1 MAKAAPPIEAGMAV
15 PNPLN
20 ILKDIFLFSGDYKF
34 MFYVAL
40 AGFCAANA
48 RAILTASPKINYFH
62 GCALMV
68 LTCYGGSTISA
79 IMVGAPVVFAVN
91 EALVSVCLTVW
102 TVMYLAPGMIIKLL
116 KDTTIGSYLNSA
128 CYEIMRC
135 HVLMNC
141 SKQAA
146 TILPAA
152 LAVPSA
158 DRVAIIGPLIAG
170 TLGGCGGGFMPL
182 NKGLDPLAG
191 GTNWRILSAMICS
204 AWLFLSMQHPDAKA
218 MIGVDGDTARFIAV
232 SFCVVMPIIQSVTGF
247 APLGANPLVPPKPAA
262 ASAGKKNK

>member
-91 EALVSVCLTVW
+91 EALVSVSLTVW
-102 TVMYLAPGMIIKLL
+102 TVMYLAPDMIIKLL

-191 GTNWRILSAMICS
+191 GTNWRILSAMIAS
-204 AWLFLSMQHPDAKA
+204 TWLFLSMQYPDSKA